1 MRIGYGFDT
10 HQLVEGRKLI
20 LGGVEIPFEKG
31 LLGHSDADVLLH
43 AITDA
48 ILGAVALGD
57 IGQHFPD
64 NDPEFKD
71 ADSRVLLKHCYKL
84 VKQEGFQIG
93 NIDATIVAE
102 RPKLMPYMIQ
112 IRNTIA
118 MDLGIALSQVSVKAT
133 TSEKMGFAGREE
145 GITATAVALL
155 KQL

>member
-1 MRIGYGFDT
+1 M
-10 HQLVEGRKLI
+10 
-20 LGGVEIPFEKG
+20 
-31 LLGHSDADVLLH
+31 
-43 AITDA
+43 
-48 ILGAVALGD
+48 
-57 IGQHFPD
+57 
-64 NDPEFKD
+64 
-71 ADSRVLLKHCYKL
+71 LKHCYKL

-145 GITATAVALL
+145 GLL
-155 KQL
+155 QPQLHY